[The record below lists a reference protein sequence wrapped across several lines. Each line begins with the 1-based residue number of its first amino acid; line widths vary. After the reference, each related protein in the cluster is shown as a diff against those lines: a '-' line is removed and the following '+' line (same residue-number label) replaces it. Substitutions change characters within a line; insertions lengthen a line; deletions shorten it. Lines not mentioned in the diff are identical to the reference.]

1 MKQPLLD
8 RIERKIGRFAPRNLM
23 LIIVIGKAIVWLLET
38 IISQRTDIWIS
49 SWLTFDRTAIL
60 QGEIW
65 RVLSFIFIPDSYGLF
80 SLALSLYFYWWIGSS
95 LENVWGSFRFDAYYL
110 CGIVGAIA
118 GGFITGYATNAYL
131 NMSLFL
137 AFAILFPDERVLLFF
152 FIPVKMKWL
161 GIIDA
166 VLIAL
171 DLITYISLG
180 AWSIVL
186 AIVLSLFNL
195 VLFVWRIPISK
206 IRNAHRRRK
215 WQREARRPHEDEYP
229 FDL

>member
-49 SWLTFDRTAIL
+49 SWLTFDRAAIL
-60 QGEIW
+60 QGEVW
-65 RVLSFIFIPDSYGLF
+65 RVLSFIFIPDSYSLF
-80 SLALSLYFYWWIGSS
+80 SLALSLYFYWWIGSA
-95 LENVWGSFRFDAYYL
+95 LENVWGAFRFDAYYL

-180 AWSIVL
+180 AWSVVL
-186 AIVLSLFNL
+186 LIVLSLFNL
-195 VLFVWRIPISK
+195 VLFVWRIPIDK